1 MNGENTLMAGGQES
15 SRKDWLIYRGDGK
28 PHDGIRE
35 LPEPPPWR
43 RFDPRHGRSD
53 AGHAYQIGPAETDII
68 NIALHLRRPLL
79 ITGKAGTGKTSLA
92 ESIAYELGLGPV
104 LKWFITSRSRLTDG
118 LYGYDAL
125 GYFQA
130 IGAPADQNGPVVD
143 IGRYIRLGP
152 LGTALLPWGKPR
164 VLLIDEL
171 DKSDIDLP
179 AELLTIFDEGR
190 FSIPEL
196 DRLPSNHPPVEVLTA
211 DDRERAHVHGGRVAC
226 GAFPL
231 VVITSNGERELPFS
245 FLRRCVQ
252 LELKQPGR
260 EKLAAIV
267 RAHMGQEALER
278 SKPFME
284 KYSDSLERGDITTD
298 QFLNAIYLV
307 ALGQQP
313 PVEQLS
319 AVLLRPS
326 GTARS

>member
-1 MNGENTLMAGGQES
+1 MNGEKIMAGGQES
-15 SRKDWLIYRGDGK
+15 SRQDWRIYRGDGK

-43 RFDPRHGRSD
+43 RFDPQRGRSD
-53 AGHAYQIGPAETDII
+53 ASHAYQIGPADIDTI
-68 NIALHLRRPLL
+68 NIALQLRRPLF
-79 ITGKAGTGKTSLA
+79 ITGKAGTGKTLLA

-104 LKWFITSRSRLTDG
+104 LKWFITSRSSLADG
-118 LYGYDAL
+118 LYSYDAL

-130 IGAPADQNGPVVD
+130 AGAPSSQNGPGVD
-143 IGRYIRLGP
+143 VGRYIRLGP
-152 LGTALLPWGKPR
+152 LGTALLPVERPR

-179 AELLTIFDEGR
+179 AELLTIFDEGK
-190 FSIPEL
+190 FLISEL
-196 DRLPSNHPPVEVLTA
+196 ERLPSNNSFVEVLTA
-211 DDRERAHVHGGRVAC
+211 DHGERAQVRDGRVAC
-226 GAFPL
+226 DAFPL

-252 LELKQPGR
+252 LELKQPAK

-267 RAHMGQEALER
+267 RAHLGQDALER
-278 SKPFME
+278 SKYFME
-284 KYSDSLERGDITTD
+284 KYSESFDRGDISTD

-307 ALGQQP
+307 ALGRHP
-313 PVEQLS
+313 PEEQLS

-326 GTARS
+326 ARPDLR